1 MDIMAALRKLPEK
14 IKNLPSSIRQA
25 IIDYQVSYHK
35 GVEKF
40 GVWWTIFHLSMW
52 AFVVVFFIAAILI
65 LVVYL
70 PKAEI
75 LQL

>member
-25 IIDYQVSYHK
+25 IIEYQESYHI

-52 AFVVVFFIAAILI
+52 AFVAVFFIAAIMI

>member
-14 IKNLPSSIRQA
+14 IKNLPSSMRQA
-25 IIDYQVSYHK
+25 IINYQESYHK

-40 GVWWTIFHLSMW
+40 GVWWTVFHLSMW
-52 AFVVVFFIAAILI
+52 AFVAVFFIAAIMILI
-65 LVVYL
+65 VYL
-70 PKAEI
+70 PKAEM